1 MLARHGRSAATAG
14 GSRRGLGGLGSSD
27 GFSPDYQPYPANS
40 YAATFRSGPLPPT
53 TSGAIR
59 RSPAGYLPVTAS
71 GSSFHGDGGYYPTLT
86 GSSLSLRYLTG
97 SPLSSRHHLTESP
110 LSLQHHLSESPLSRN
125 TTIHSLDISQRRP
138 RRTISQLPDFPG
150 FQQDLRGASAT
161 VGGGG
166 NGGGK
171 RVVFVER
178 VSSDSPLRVQTQQAG
193 YDHDSGFASCASFA
207 SPVGNFNS
215 PGDARHSAN
224 GRRGGGGG
232 RGDGGAGGGCGENGM
247 SRRSLTQP
255 KNRVSASH
263 SIGPCTSFVT
273 GGSCRAVGY
282 HYPRGATPGLS
293 HSGRCHL
300 GGSFCEHHR
309 SEDYQIRSL
318 RGDCYDGG
326 SIGRDHSGQRHHI
339 SGGRNG
345 GKGGTGHGGGSGVS
359 EGGGGMGSRRGVSE
373 DDSGG
378 DELRRSGSA
387 GPATPAAVAAV
398 AGTGDT

>member
-59 RSPAGYLPVTAS
+59 RSPAGYLP
-71 GSSFHGDGGYYPTLT
+71 
-86 GSSLSLRYLTG
+86 
-97 SPLSSRHHLTESP
+97 
-110 LSLQHHLSESPLSRN
+110 
-125 TTIHSLDISQRRP
+125 
-138 RRTISQLPDFPG
+138 
-150 FQQDLRGASAT
+150 DLRGASAT

-178 VSSDSPLRVQTQQAG
+178 VSSNGESLESVRVQTQQAG
-193 YDHDSGFASCASFA
+193 YDHDSGFASRASFA

-215 PGDARHSAN
+215 RGDARHSAN

-247 SRRSLTQP
+247 SRRSLTRP

-293 HSGRCHL
+293 HPGRCHL

-378 DELRRSGSA
+378 NELRRSGSA
-387 GPATPAAVAAV
+387 GPATPAAAAAV